1 MTATS
6 KGKVSV
12 RIVQAAAC
20 ATCKVAGHCNAA
32 EQQEKEIE
40 VFTNDALRY
49 HPGQNVTVSTDAHT
63 GHRAVWLG
71 YGFPL
76 VLMVVTLFLVRL
88 VSGSDAAAALSSI
101 AILIPYYVLLYLFR
115 ARIAKKVKFS
125 IVRR

>member
-1 MTATS
+1 MTAIS
-6 KGKVSV
+6 KDKVSV

-40 VFTNDALRY
+40 VFTHDAERY
-49 HPGQNVTVSTDAHT
+49 HIGQGVTVSTDAHT

-76 VLMVVTLFLVRL
+76 VLMVATLFIVRL
-88 VSGSDAAAALSSI
+88 ITSSDGAAALSSI
-101 AILIPYYVLLYLFR
+101 AILIPYYTLLYLFR
-115 ARIAKKVKFS
+115 ARIAQQVNFT
-125 IVRR
+125 IITN